1 MGRSE
6 RRIRLRHTEWPELS
20 DLFDVRV
27 DSLWKCSFI
36 RFQGVYSPETH
47 GAMVEIYE
55 ALDRE
60 YVSGSFVLEYI
71 LTYAQN
77 PLLDNVYACESGREF
92 LS

>member
-6 RRIRLRHTEWPELS
+6 RRLRLRHTEWPALS

-47 GAMVEIYE
+47 GALVEIYE

-71 LTYAQN
+71 VTYAHN